1 MWRLVVLRAQYG
13 NLSRSGFDGGAAYH
27 STENAILYWPETAT
41 AVAVRL
47 GDNDLIEV
55 IAPYALNDR
64 FELRLRPTPVFERE
78 KYDPFRRRGDEKRWL
93 ARYPQLQLITVHRR
107 CFVASLCVEWTLF
120 YQRFAEKKGAREEG
134 SCEGCRSGVSEK
146 RKLVNYFR
154 WFFILGRPIP
164 TAAMVSFST

>member
-27 STENAILYWPETAT
+27 STENALLYWPETAT

-78 KYDPFRRRGDEKRWL
+78 KYDVFRRRVDEKRWL
-93 ARYPQLQLITVHRR
+93 ARYPQLQLITDHRR
-107 CFVASLCVEWTLF
+107 CFVASLCVGWT
-120 YQRFAEKKGAREEG
+120 
-134 SCEGCRSGVSEK
+134 
-146 RKLVNYFR
+146 
-154 WFFILGRPIP
+154 
-164 TAAMVSFST
+164 